1 MVSKQNILISI
12 LRDPTHLSAQ
22 NGIQRTLFL
31 KGRELCIIFWDNS
44 HQNEC
49 ANFVGLYWVDSA
61 TGWPKG
67 SGTVILGG
75 PDNSRV
81 QNQDVRES
89 KDSVR
94 PGPGSAPTVCSA
106 ARGEQ
111 EGELWGGEG
120 GNAQISWLRER
131 AQGFSKLCEPWGKKT
146 KKKIIPIKGTSVT
159 CKAHYEQNAMK
170 RR

>member
-81 QNQDVRES
+81 QTRM
-89 KDSVR
+89 
-94 PGPGSAPTVCSA
+94 SARARTPWDQALAQPPLSA
-106 ARGEQ
+106 ALPGGSRKESCEGERGEMHKSA
-111 EGELWGGEG
+111 GCGKG
-120 GNAQISWLRER
+120 LRVSPNSVSLEVKKQKRKSYLSR
-131 AQGFSKLCEPWGKKT
+131 APL
-146 KKKIIPIKGTSVT
+146 
-159 CKAHYEQNAMK
+159 
-170 RR
+170 